1 MSSIHYYTSLFYIAN
16 ESVMSINILSKKE
29 DNLEKQARDQICPLV
44 DKAYYVDTINYKI
57 DNTGSS
63 FDDAD

>member
-1 MSSIHYYTSLFYIAN
+1 MS
-16 ESVMSINILSKKE
+16 VNILSKKE
-29 DNLEKQARDQICPLV
+29 DNLEKNQAADQICPLV
-44 DKAYYVDTINYKI
+44 DKAYYVDSINYKI